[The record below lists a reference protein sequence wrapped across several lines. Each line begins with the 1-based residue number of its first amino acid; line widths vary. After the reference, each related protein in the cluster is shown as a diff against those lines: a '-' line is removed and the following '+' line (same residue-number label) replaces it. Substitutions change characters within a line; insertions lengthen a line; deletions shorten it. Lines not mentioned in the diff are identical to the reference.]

1 MSNSAIR
8 YANYNRS
15 NKIVVTSA
23 LAEAFENDLIELNE
37 AQDVLARR
45 VKNENRIFLDVCELA
60 YDLGADLD
68 EIKDLYSDFGSVGDY
83 TVECSVAY
91 WGDYY
96 AGQPLADV
104 LHSSDEFFEMSYAS
118 QRSVG
123 QALNR
128 LCDLPVGWVQH
139 CVYART
145 RGVELQNPT
154 IGWRFT
160 REDVEAAQPH
170 KVHSYRFNLFEWA
183 FLFSEN
189 LKSHFIN

>member
-1 MSNSAIR
+1 MSNSAIS

-68 EIKDLYSDFGSVGDY
+68 EIKDLYSDFNGVDEY
-83 TVECSVAY
+83 TVECSQCY

-96 AGQPLADV
+96 EGQPLADI
-104 LHSSDEFFEMSYAS
+104 LHSCDEFFEMSYAS
-118 QRSVG
+118 QRAVG

-160 REDVEAAQPH
+160 REDVEAA
-170 KVHSYRFNLFEWA
+170 
-183 FLFSEN
+183 
-189 LKSHFIN
+189 

>member
-1 MSNSAIR
+1 MSNNAIR
-8 YANYNRS
+8 YNQYNRNS
-15 NKIVVTSA
+15 KIIITSA
-23 LAEAFENDLIELNE
+23 LAEAYENKEIELNE
-37 AQDVLARR
+37 AQDLLLRR
-45 VKNENRIFLDVCELA
+45 VVNENKIFLDVCELA

-68 EIKDLYSDFGSVGDY
+68 EIKDLYSDFNGVDEY

-96 AGQPLADV
+96 EGQPLADI

-118 QRSVG
+118 QRAVG
-123 QALNR
+123 QALNI
-128 LCDLPVGWVQH
+128 LCDLPKGWVQH

-160 REDVEAAQPH
+160 REDVEAA
-170 KVHSYRFNLFEWA
+170 
-183 FLFSEN
+183 
-189 LKSHFIN
+189 

>member
-1 MSNSAIR
+1 MSNSAVR
-8 YANYNRS
+8 YNSYNRNS
-15 NKIVVTSA
+15 KIIVASA

-37 AQDVLARR
+37 AQELLSRR
-45 VKNENRIFLDVCELA
+45 VVNENKIFLDVCELA

-68 EIKDLYSDFGSVGDY
+68 EIKDLYSDFNGVDEY
-83 TVECSVAY
+83 TVECSVTY

-118 QRSVG
+118 QRAVG
-123 QALNR
+123 QALNL

-139 CVYART
+139 CIYART
-145 RGVELQNPT
+145 RGIELENPT

-160 REDVEAAQPH
+160 RENVEAA
-170 KVHSYRFNLFEWA
+170 
-183 FLFSEN
+183 
-189 LKSHFIN
+189 

>member
-8 YANYNRS
+8 FSSYNRS
-15 NKIVVTSA
+15 NKVIVTSA
-23 LAEAFENDLIELNE
+23 LAEAYKNEEIDLLEEQNALI
-37 AQDVLARR
+37 RR
-45 VKNENRIFLDVCELA
+45 TKNENRLFLEVCELA
-60 YDLGADLD
+60 YELGADYD
-68 EIKDLYSDFGSVGDY
+68 EIMDLYHDFYGVDEY

-91 WGDYY
+91 WGSYY
-96 AGQPLADV
+96 EGQPLADV
-104 LHSSDEFFEMSYAS
+104 LHSADEFFEMSYAS
-118 QRSVG
+118 QRAVG

-160 REDVEAAQPH
+160 REDVEAA
-170 KVHSYRFNLFEWA
+170 
-183 FLFSEN
+183 
-189 LKSHFIN
+189 